1 MKSSKNKRAKQ
12 MIWKHRLEPIAT
24 RIPELQHLAINLS
37 AENTETDKNQMVQKQ
52 KQREKKKKKKKIMKK
67 MKKKRVIRLY
77 ESIESVHLHR
87 RDRLPIIR
95 IIFNVV

>member
-24 RIPELQHLAINLS
+24 RIPELVYCCKSI

-87 RDRLPIIR
+87 RDRLL
-95 IIFNVV
+95 